1 MRGCCRVKGDLV
13 NKHFPLVIKMFSSIW
28 IQHLFE
34 TKGLD
39 YILTENIQSDPL
51 EKRFGRYLQ
60 LIVATYFSSEKQT
73 LDAEKSIRV
82 KSLITFSWYT
92 MKEVSNI
99 MRIDSVKS
107 QAEVEHCRN
116 VITQMLLP
124 GPDDVHMTEMDEHI
138 AY

>member
-1 MRGCCRVKGDLV
+1 MKSALV
-13 NKHFPLVIKMFSSIW
+13 DISNLLLLP
-28 IQHLFE
+28 
-34 TKGLD
+34 
-39 YILTENIQSDPL
+39 ILAVRN
-51 EKRFGRYLQ
+51 
-60 LIVATYFSSEKQT
+60 T